1 MASRFV
7 RLFMIAASAWTLLSC
22 GGRHEMLLTPES
34 LVEQAPD
41 QFKVRFETTKGA
53 FIVEAVRDWSPKGV
67 DRFYNLVK
75 AGFYDDVACF
85 RVIEGFVV
93 QFGLNGDPK
102 VNEAWENERVG
113 DDPVRQSNLQGFLT
127 FATGGPNTR
136 TTQLFINLRDN
147 QRLDRMGFS
156 PIGRVTKGVQIVD
169 ILYSGYGEGEPRGK
183 GPSQEKISSEGNP
196 YLRKNFPRLDYII
209 RARIVR

>member
-1 MASRFV
+1 MVSLIA
-7 RLFMIAASAWTLLSC
+7 RLLIIAVSVLTLLSC
-22 GGRHEMLLTPES
+22 TGRHELLLSPKS
-34 LVEQAPD
+34 LTEQAPD

-93 QFGLNGDPK
+93 QFGLNGDPE
-102 VNEAWENERVG
+102 VNEAWENERIG
-113 DDPVRQSNLQGFLT
+113 DDPVRQSNLRGFLT

-156 PIGRVTKGVQIVD
+156 PIGRVIRGSEIVD
-169 ILYSGYGEGEPRGK
+169 ILYSVYGEGEPRGK
-183 GPSQEKISSEGNP
+183 GPSQKKISSEGNP